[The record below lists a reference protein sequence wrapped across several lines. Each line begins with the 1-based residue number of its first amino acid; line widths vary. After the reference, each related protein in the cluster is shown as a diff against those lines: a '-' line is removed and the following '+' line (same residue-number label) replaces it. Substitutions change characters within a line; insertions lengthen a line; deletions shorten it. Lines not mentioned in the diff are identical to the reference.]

1 MVNLRSMSEN
11 QRTAGVVSLKL
22 THELPK
28 LMSRSE
34 ITPKMYNNKKAKPRK
49 KPTKNIKNEKE
60 GIGTIL
66 GGGLLCTVVDIIGED
81 SALCHH

>member
-11 QRTAGVVSLKL
+11 QRTAGVVGLKL

-49 KPTKNIKNEKE
+49 KPTKKHKE
-60 GIGTIL
+60 
-66 GGGLLCTVVDIIGED
+66 
-81 SALCHH
+81 

>member
-11 QRTAGVVSLKL
+11 QRTAGVVGLKL

-49 KPTKNIKNEKE
+49 KPTKKHKE
-60 GIGTIL
+60 GEGRYR
-66 GGGLLCTVVDIIGED
+66 DHPWGERD
-81 SALCHH
+81 YCALWLI

>member
-11 QRTAGVVSLKL
+11 QRTAGVVGLKL

-49 KPTKNIKNEKE
+49 KPTKKHKE
-60 GIGTIL
+60 GEGRYRDHP
-66 GGGLLCTVVDIIGED
+66 GGGETIVHCG
-81 SALCHH
+81 